1 MFLAHLGYALEDEH
15 EVFRTLAQY
24 QRLACNLGAVL
35 LVDDDDETHLVLVP
49 VAGVTEAKE

>member
-1 MFLAHLGYALEDEH
+1 MFFAHLGYALEDEH